1 MRGEVILAERKGF
14 EPFYNPRYPALLRLV
29 FIFVLHFVLHTFPN
43 CFFILVHSGR
53 EYVLINLLNHIGR
66 AMPHKLCDIF
76 LWDIQQKQLAGVM
89 VSKSM
94 EIQVRVDF
102 SGVPFTETAPVIRD
116 NLI

>member
-1 MRGEVILAERKGF
+1 MLSRIA
-14 EPFYNPRYPALLRLV
+14 
-29 FIFVLHFVLHTFPN
+29 
-43 CFFILVHSGR
+43 FFILVHSGR

-66 AMPHKLCDIF
+66 AMPHKLRDIF

-89 VSKSM
+89 VPESM

-102 SGVPFTETAPVIRD
+102 SGVSFTETAPVIRD